1 MKNDDRCF
9 RYAST
14 VALNHK
20 NIVKDRQGISK
31 RGKACM
37 KQFSKDLKNH
47 ATKIISYEKKK
58 EITPLKNKENK

>member
-1 MKNDDRCF
+1 
-9 RYAST
+9 
-14 VALNHK
+14 
-20 NIVKDRQGISK
+20 
-31 RGKACM
+31 M